1 MKRNSFNHFWGH
13 VVQQSKLSSS
23 WEKEERSLQATQIV
37 KQQRNDY
44 RCGKNGSAFRNWPRS
59 LLKMPIKSIE
69 IIEGKIFR
77 FANAIFLITRKNFIY
92 VCRRQSHNAM
102 RMQCMI
108 VSLTKLKSQT
118 YFSTVKN
125 HRKIHNSRFLWISEW
140 LHAISAYFFVS
151 SLLRTNKVT
160 EFLMQ
165 YVCKERYVSRVSTL
179 I

>member
-1 MKRNSFNHFWGH
+1 MKIRIVIAMKRNSFNHFWGH

-77 FANAIFLITRKNFIY
+77 FANAIYLITRKNVIY
-92 VCRRQSHNAM
+92 VYRRQSHNAM
-102 RMQCMI
+102 QCNAMQMQCMI

-118 YFSTVKN
+118 FFSTVKN
-125 HRKIHNSRFLWISEW
+125 HRKNPQF
-140 LHAISAYFFVS
+140 
-151 SLLRTNKVT
+151 
-160 EFLMQ
+160 
-165 YVCKERYVSRVSTL
+165 
-179 I
+179 

>member
-77 FANAIFLITRKNFIY
+77 FANAIYLITRKNVIY
-92 VCRRQSHNAM
+92 VYRRQSHNAM
-102 RMQCMI
+102 QCGCNVWLFRWPNLSHKRTLVRWKI
-108 VSLTKLKSQT
+108 IEKSTILDFYEFRNDYMPFQL
-118 YFSTVKN
+118 
-125 HRKIHNSRFLWISEW
+125 IFLFC
-140 LHAISAYFFVS
+140 HY
-151 SLLRTNKVT
+151 
-160 EFLMQ
+160 
-165 YVCKERYVSRVSTL
+165 
-179 I
+179 

>member
-77 FANAIFLITRKNFIY
+77 FANAIYLITRKNVIL
-92 VCRRQSHNAM
+92 CLQATISQCNAM
-102 RMQCMI
+102 RLQCMI
-108 VSLTKLKSQT
+108 VSLTKFKSQT

-125 HRKIHNSRFLWISEW
+125 HRKIHNSRFLRISEW
-140 LHAISAYFFVS
+140 LHAISAYFFVL

-165 YVCKERYVSRVSTL
+165 YVKNDMYQG
-179 I
+179 

>member
-69 IIEGKIFR
+69 IIEGKT
-77 FANAIFLITRKNFIY
+77 ANI
-92 VCRRQSHNAM
+92 
-102 RMQCMI
+102 
-108 VSLTKLKSQT
+108 
-118 YFSTVKN
+118 
-125 HRKIHNSRFLWISEW
+125 
-140 LHAISAYFFVS
+140 
-151 SLLRTNKVT
+151 
-160 EFLMQ
+160 
-165 YVCKERYVSRVSTL
+165 
-179 I
+179 